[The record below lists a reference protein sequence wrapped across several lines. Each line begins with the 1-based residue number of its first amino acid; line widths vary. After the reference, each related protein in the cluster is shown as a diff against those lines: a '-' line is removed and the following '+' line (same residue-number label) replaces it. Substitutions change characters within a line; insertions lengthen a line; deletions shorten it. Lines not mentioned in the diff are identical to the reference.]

1 LKFEYL
7 PEFEPEFNN
16 VFGYELGAN
25 KGSIH
30 EKNQEPKISC
40 YCTFKGQSKC
50 LNFFWTRKCVLFTS
64 VGAFCPSAGTPSLEP
79 KHEACSHTQILGKAK
94 EEEMAGERE
103 VKETEEGNK
112 GRQRGKEN
120 KDGEKK
126 LKRKKGGKEKGERI
140 GKGKWKWEVGRN
152 VIGSREEYRMELLW
166 SKS

>member
-1 LKFEYL
+1 
-7 PEFEPEFNN
+7 
-16 VFGYELGAN
+16 
-25 KGSIH
+25 
-30 EKNQEPKISC
+30 
-40 YCTFKGQSKC
+40 
-50 LNFFWTRKCVLFTS
+50 
-64 VGAFCPSAGTPSLEP
+64 
-79 KHEACSHTQILGKAK
+79 
-94 EEEMAGERE
+94 MAGERE